1 MDYIL
6 GHHDRGAP
14 LTLTDAVRR
23 QHIHLIGKTGSG
35 KSTLLYNLMRSD
47 LERGRGF
54 ALLDPHGDLA
64 RAVADAVPKSRIT
77 DTIYFDPLDTHA
89 VSYNPLFDISPI
101 HRATV
106 AAHVVASFK
115 HIWLDA
121 WGPRLE
127 YILTNAVRLLLD
139 NHATLTDIPR
149 LLRDTRYRTELLRR
163 CTDPHI
169 RDYWTL
175 EYAGYTDRLRA
186 EAIAP
191 IQNKAGVF
199 ANNPILR
206 AIVGQPSTIDIP
218 HIMNNRKILLC
229 NLSKRMGAE
238 PSHILGALLVTGFA
252 QGAEARDAIGEGERQ
267 DFTLYVDEFQ
277 NYATES
283 FAHILSEARKYRLN
297 LVLANQFMH
306 QVPEMLR
313 HAVIGNTGTLVVFR
327 IGAMDAPLFGQ
338 ELGIPERILI
348 DLPNYQARIRTML
361 DGTPTDARYIT
372 TLPPATVT
380 GAFESVVNTT
390 RHRYAR
396 PRAMVEGGENARH
409 H

>member
-1 MDYIL
+1 MEYIL
-6 GHHDRGAP
+6 GKHDRGSP
-14 LTLTDAVRR
+14 LALSDSVRR

-64 RAVADAVPKSRIT
+64 RAVADAVPKGRIGE
-77 DTIYFDPLDTHA
+77 TIYFDPLDTHA
-89 VSYNPLFDISPI
+89 VSYNPLFDIAPF

-115 HIWLDA
+115 HIWHEA

-127 YILTNAVRLLLD
+127 YILTNAIRLLLD
-139 NHATLTDIPR
+139 NRGTLTDIPR
-149 LLRDTRYRTELLRR
+149 LLHDTRYRSDLLRR

-169 RDYWTL
+169 RDFWTQ

-218 HIMNNRKILLC
+218 EIMNGRKVLLC

-252 QGAEARDAIGEGERQ
+252 QGAEARDTIGEGERQ

-283 FAHILSEARKYRLN
+283 FAHILAEARKYRLN

-306 QVPEMLR
+306 QVPEALR

-327 IGAMDAPLFGQ
+327 VGALDAPLFSA
-338 ELGIPERILI
+338 ELGIPERALI
-348 DLPNYQARIRTML
+348 DLPNYHARVRTML
-361 DGTPTDARYIT
+361 DGSPSDAWFIN
-372 TLPPATVT
+372 TLPPETVT
-380 GAFESVVNTT
+380 GSFESVCNTT
-390 RHRYAR
+390 RNRYAR
-396 PRAMVEGGENARH
+396 PRAMVEGGENACH